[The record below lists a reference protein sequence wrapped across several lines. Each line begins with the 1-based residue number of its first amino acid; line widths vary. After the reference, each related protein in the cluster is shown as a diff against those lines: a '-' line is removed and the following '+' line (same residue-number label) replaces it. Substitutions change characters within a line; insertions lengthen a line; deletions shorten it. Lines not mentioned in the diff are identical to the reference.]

1 MTEERKNLRY
11 LERVGAMQ
19 RALADDHQNV
29 KDSLRHTERLKERA
43 HANFE
48 IIDGENR
55 EEQGASER
63 QLRQME
69 ELLNQ
74 M

>member
-55 EEQGASER
+55 EE
-63 QLRQME
+63 
-69 ELLNQ
+69 
-74 M
+74 